1 MRRLPASIMSGWLL
15 CLALPGMAAA
25 QEQAAAP
32 ADIPAHDVVPSKA
45 QQGVVHINAI
55 SKPEM
60 HAYRAIVAGLD
71 KFDQLHAMAPK
82 VPRLVFVARSR
93 GNGGAPLTGAAP
105 TARLSADG
113 FSLPLPLDDTLHFT
127 VPRNQQAWDSK
138 AELVMSR
145 KRREVMVWP
154 DIRTPGLLENQRR
167 LGDVRLECQ
176 VLIAVA
182 KEEAPFY
189 IVAMVNTLILTTD
202 WCSFMKDKDRTWSVA
217 MPSKLASATLRDG
230 ERSMALR
237 VSGRQFHV
245 PIGDS
250 SLSDDALIEVAYA
263 PEEAGAADAAA
274 IRTAGET
281 PRTGP

>member
-1 MRRLPASIMSGWLL
+1 MRRLSASLMMGLVL
-15 CLALPGMAAA
+15 CAGVAAA
-25 QEQAAAP
+25 QDQAAP
-32 ADIPAHDVVPSKA
+32 AEIPAHDVVPSKE
-45 QQGVVHINAI
+45 QEGVVHVNALR
-55 SKPEM
+55 KPEM
-60 HAYRAIVAGLD
+60 HAYRAIVAGMD
-71 KFDQLHAMAPK
+71 KFDQLHALAPA

-138 AELVMSR
+138 AELLLSR

-154 DIRTPGLLENQRR
+154 DIRTPGLADNQRR

-176 VLIAVA
+176 VLIAVV
-182 KEEAPFY
+182 KEEAPFWV
-189 IVAMVNTLILTTD
+189 VAMVNSLILTRD

-230 ERSMALR
+230 ERVETLR
-237 VSGRQFHV
+237 VSGREFHV
-245 PIGDS
+245 PIGDT
-250 SLSDDALIEVAYA
+250 SLSNDALIEVAYA
-263 PEEAGAADAAA
+263 PEEAPTGELT
-274 IRTAGET
+274 RTAGET

>member
-1 MRRLPASIMSGWLL
+1 MRRLRASLL
-15 CLALPGMAAA
+15 TGLILCAGMAAA
-25 QEQAAAP
+25 QDQAAAP
-32 ADIPAHDVVPSKA
+32 ADVPAQDVVPSKD
-45 QQGVVHINAI
+45 QEGVVHVNALR
-55 SKPEM
+55 KPEM
-60 HAYRAIVAGLD
+60 HAYRAIVAGMD
-71 KFDQLHAMAPK
+71 KFDQLHAMAPA

-105 TARLSADG
+105 TAKLYADG
-113 FSLPLPLDDTLHFT
+113 FSLPLPLDDTLQFT
-127 VPRNQQAWDSK
+127 VPRNQQAWDRK
-138 AELVMSR
+138 AELVLSR

-154 DIRTPGLLENQRR
+154 DIRTPGLADNQRR

-230 ERSMALR
+230 ERVETLR
-237 VSGRQFHV
+237 VSGREFHV
-245 PIGDS
+245 PIGDT
-250 SLSDDALIEVAYA
+250 SLSNDALIEVAYA
-263 PEEAGAADAAA
+263 QEEAPAEAGAVASS
-274 IRTAGET
+274 T
-281 PRTGP
+281 P

>member
-1 MRRLPASIMSGWLL
+1 MRRLRACLSMGWMACLLLSGL
-15 CLALPGMAAA
+15 AAA
-25 QEQAAAP
+25 QEQ
-32 ADIPAHDVVPSKA
+32 ADIPAHDVVPSKE
-45 QQGVVHINAI
+45 QEGVVHVNALR
-55 SKPEM
+55 KPEM

-71 KFDQLHAMAPK
+71 KFDQLHAMAPA

-93 GNGGAPLTGAAP
+93 GKGGGPLTGAAP
-105 TARLSADG
+105 TAKLSADG

-138 AELVMSR
+138 AELVLSR

-154 DIRTPGLLENQRR
+154 DIRTPGLLENLRR

-182 KEEAPFY
+182 KEEVPFY

-230 ERSMALR
+230 ERTETLR
-237 VSGRQFHV
+237 VSGRDFHV
-245 PIGDS
+245 PIGDT
-250 SLSDDALIEVAYA
+250 SLSNDALIEVVYA
-263 PEEAGAADAAA
+263 PEEAPAEAGAVAAP
-274 IRTAGET
+274 T
-281 PRTGP
+281 P